1 MNISPLRYPGGK
13 SKFVPVIKQ
22 ILEQNNCFGHFVEP
36 YAGGSSVALAMLFE
50 GCCTDIHLNDLDAGI
65 YSFWKSVI
73 EDTDNLIRLI
83 QDTPITLEEWN
94 KQKAI
99 LFNAN
104 SPSVLELGFA
114 TFFLNRTNRSGILKA
129 GIIGGKEQSGKYKL
143 SDRFNK
149 SDLIQR
155 IEKIAEKSSQIHLY
169 HENAEDWILTLD
181 QFVPSSSLVYAD
193 PPYYVQGSSLYRE
206 FYRPENHRRLKSS
219 LDALKL
225 PWLLSYDNVDEI
237 KELYCDYQQKEVSFS
252 YSVHRSVKA
261 TELLIGGHNILF
273 GD

>member
-13 SKFVPVIKQ
+13 SKFVPVIKK

-73 EDTDNLIRLI
+73 DDTDNLIRLI
-83 QDTPITLEEWN
+83 QDTSITLEEWN

-99 LFNAN
+99 LFQAD

-129 GIIGGKEQSGKYKL
+129 GIIGGKAQSGKYKL

-149 SDLIQR
+149 SDLI
-155 IEKIAEKSSQIHLY
+155 
-169 HENAEDWILTLD
+169 
-181 QFVPSSSLVYAD
+181 
-193 PPYYVQGSSLYRE
+193 
-206 FYRPENHRRLKSS
+206 
-219 LDALKL
+219 
-225 PWLLSYDNVDEI
+225 
-237 KELYCDYQQKEVSFS
+237 
-252 YSVHRSVKA
+252 
-261 TELLIGGHNILF
+261 
-273 GD
+273 